1 MATNIDKHQ
10 ERVKQGLSR
19 AFDDP
24 RTTVTTFDIDEDRLI
39 IFSDHHRGA
48 KDGAD
53 DFWRCERAYHAALGH
68 YFEAGH
74 RLVLLGD
81 VEELW
86 ENKPD
91 EVMTKYRRTLELE
104 QEFQRDGRLE
114 RFWGNHDDNWRHEK
128 DIQKYLHPLYPGLA
142 VHEAMRI
149 QVIENGKQRGTLF
162 LVHGHQGTLDS
173 DRYGMFSRL
182 VVRNVWR
189 PFQQRFKI
197 PSTTPSRDFAL
208 RKGHN
213 DAMFEWAKG
222 RPEKLVLIA
231 GHTHQPVFSDPE
243 VKPERKPDIVGEE
256 LRILRASG
264 NATPAQIA
272 ALRAEYELVETE
284 QFGNPPKKMPLPCYF
299 NTGCCSYG
307 DGDVTGIEISDG
319 LIRLVRLLNDE
330 SKPEVRELA
339 KEPLREILEKVEGS
353 HLK

>member
-1 MATNIDKHQ
+1 VAKDIDKHQ
-10 ERVKQGLSR
+10 ERVKEGLDR
-19 AFDDP
+19 AYGD
-24 RTTVTTFDIDEDRLI
+24 RETAETTFDIDEGKLVL
-39 IFSDHHRGA
+39 FSDHHRGT

-74 RLVLLGD
+74 KLFLLGD

-91 EVMTKYRRTLELE
+91 EVMKKYRRTLELE
-104 QEFQRDGRLE
+104 QEFHRQGRLV

-128 DIQKYLHPLYPGLA
+128 DTAKYLHPLYQGLP

-149 QVIENGKQRGTLF
+149 RIVEGGERIGTLF

-173 DRYGMFSRL
+173 DRWGAFSRI
-182 VVRNVWR
+182 VVRNAWR
-189 PFQQRFKI
+189 PLQRRLKI
-197 PSTTPSRDFAL
+197 PSTTPSRDFEL
-208 RKGHN
+208 RAGHN

-222 RPEKLVLIA
+222 RPERLVLIA
-231 GHTHQPVFSDPE
+231 GHTHQPVFSTPK
-243 VKPERKPDIVGEE
+243 VRSERKADIVKEE
-256 LRILRASG
+256 LRLLRESG
-264 NATPAQIA
+264 KATPAQLA
-272 ALRAEYELVETE
+272 ALRAEYELVQTE

-319 LIRLVRLLNDE
+319 LIRLVRWLNDE
-330 SKPEVRELA
+330 SKAEVVELA
-339 KEPLREILEKVEGS
+339 AEPLRKVLEKVEGS
-353 HLK
+353 HLR

>member
-1 MATNIDKHQ
+1 MATDIDKHQ
-10 ERVKQGLSR
+10 ERVKKGLSR
-19 AFDDP
+19 AYDDP
-24 RTTVTTFDIDEDRLI
+24 RITEMTFNVDEDRLV

-91 EVMTKYRRTLELE
+91 EVMKKYRRTLELE

-128 DIQKYLHPLYPGLA
+128 DTEKYLHPLYPRLT

-149 QVIENGKQRGTLF
+149 RIVEDGEPIGVLF

-173 DRYGMFSRL
+173 DRFGGISRL

-189 PFQQRFKI
+189 PIQVRFKI

-208 RKGHN
+208 RAGHN
-213 DAMFEWAKG
+213 NAMYEWAKG

-243 VKPERKPDIVGEE
+243 IKPERKPDIVGDE
-256 LRILRASG
+256 LKLLRETG
-264 NATPAQIA
+264 NATPAQLA
-272 ALRAEYELVETE
+272 ALRAEYELVLTQ
-284 QFGNPPKKMPLPCYF
+284 QFGDPPKSMELPCYF

-307 DGDVTGIEISDG
+307 DGDVTGLELAG
-319 LIRLVRLLNDE
+319 GEIRLVRWLNDDA
-330 SKPEVRELA
+330 KPDARPLA
-339 KEPLREILEKVEGS
+339 HKALREVLEAVEGS
-353 HLK
+353 HLR

>member
-1 MATNIDKHQ
+1 MATDIDKHQ
-10 ERVKQGLSR
+10 ERVKEGLSR
-19 AFDDP
+19 AYDDP
-24 RTTVTTFDIDEDRLI
+24 RTTETTFDIVEDRLI
-39 IFSDHHRGA
+39 VFSDHHRGA

-91 EVMTKYRRTLELE
+91 EVMKKYRRTLELE

-128 DIQKYLHPLYPGLA
+128 DTEKYLHPLNPRLA

-149 QVIENGKQRGTLF
+149 RIVEDGEPIGMFF

-173 DRYGMFSRL
+173 DRFGVLSRL

-189 PFQQRFKI
+189 PIQVRFKI

-208 RKGHN
+208 RAGHN
-213 DAMFEWAKG
+213 NAMYEWAKG
-222 RPEKLVLIA
+222 RPERLVLIA
-231 GHTHQPVFSDPE
+231 GHTHQPVFSDPTITP
-243 VKPERKPDIVGEE
+243 VRKPDIVGDE
-256 LRILRASG
+256 LRLLRETG
-264 NATPAQIA
+264 NATPAQLA
-272 ALRAEYELVETE
+272 ALRAEYELVQTQ
-284 QFGNPPKKMPLPCYF
+284 QFGDPPKAMELPCYF

-307 DGDVTGIEISDG
+307 DGDVTGLEIADG
-319 LIRLVRLLNDE
+319 EIRLVRWLNDDAR
-330 SKPEVRELA
+330 PDVQPLA
-339 KEPLREILEKVEGS
+339 QKPLREVLKAVEGS